1 MDITD
6 FKTRRKAINRKA
18 YLKRKERLLNEH
30 AEHDENVNNHV
41 DSDGNVEDVIEPPKV
56 ISKTEQKAIYNN
68 RYKQKKK
75 LAEIEQIKAELY
87 DSIKTELYDSIKEE
101 VYDSMKAKLYDTIK
115 AEVLNTIIW
124 HASFDDIIGN
134 LKKQLRIEIYEELK
148 KESYEQVKAEVKK
161 ELHDKY
167 MTESKN
173 KLKKFKEFKHK

>member
-1 MDITD
+1 MDIAE
-6 FKTRRKAINRKA
+6 FKLRRKAINRKA

-41 DSDGNVEDVIEPPKV
+41 DSDGNVEDVIEHPKV

-87 DSIKTELYDSIKEE
+87 NSIKE
-101 VYDSMKAKLYDTIK
+101 
-115 AEVLNTIIW
+115 EVLNTIIKE
-124 HASFDDIIGN
+124 ASFSDMMENIRN
-134 LKKQLRIEIYEELK
+134 QLRAEV
-148 KESYEQVKAEVKK
+148 YEQVKTEVRK
-161 ELHDKY
+161 ELQDKY

-173 KLKKFKEFKHK
+173 KLKKFKEFKNK